1 MADIPDQASLNPSKE
16 ANGSLADMFLA
27 ANQELARSDARIYR
41 SIGEHLQRTRAILDQ
56 EARDDGQQADH
67 KNEDSIC
74 PRPLLQGQPSF
85 ERQLRADLICL
96 CKRNGIRGYSRM
108 NKKEII
114 ARLDSKGVVAP
125 PTPLHAFSKAELLSL
140 IEDLVSE

>member
-1 MADIPDQASLNPSKE
+1 MADIPDQTSLNPSNE
-16 ANGSLADMFLA
+16 SNGSLADLFLT

-56 EARDDGQQADH
+56 EGRDDSQQADH
-67 KNEDSIC
+67 KSEDSMP

-96 CKRNGIRGYSRM
+96 CKKNGIRGYSRM

-140 IEDLVSE
+140 IEDLVGE

>member
-16 ANGSLADMFLA
+16 SSGSLAGMFLA

-56 EARDDGQQADH
+56 EARDDGQQTDH
-67 KNEDSIC
+67 KNEDSIS

-140 IEDLVSE
+140 IENLVSE

>member
-1 MADIPDQASLNPSKE
+1 MADFPDQVSLNPSKE
-16 ANGSLADMFLA
+16 LNGSLADMFLA
-27 ANQELARSDARIYR
+27 ANQELARSDARLYR

-56 EARDDGQQADH
+56 EARDDGQQVDH
-67 KNEDSIC
+67 KNEDSIS

-85 ERQLRADLICL
+85 ERQLRVDLIVL
-96 CKRNGIRGYSRM
+96 CKKNGIRGYSRM

-114 ARLDSKGVVAP
+114 AKLDSKGVVAP

-140 IEDLVSE
+140 IADLVSE